1 MAKPVPVKAA
11 PVEEVPA
18 APVKSKKRLIIIV
31 LLVLIAGGGAA
42 GWYFTQGHAP
52 EEAGTKGAKKEVKT
66 APVLQP
72 KYIPLGDKFT
82 VNLQQEEGDRYLQVG
97 ITLKIL
103 DDKLEESIKTTMPE
117 IRSKLLLLLSSKTPS
132 ELVSV
137 AGKQALVQQIIIEID
152 RILLVPAMPAPVTAS
167 TVGAPG
173 TEPATAP
180 APLKTAGITDILFSD
195 FIIQ

>member
-1 MAKPVPVKAA
+1 MANPVKAA
-11 PVEEVPA
+11 PAENVPA
-18 APVKSKKRLIIIV
+18 APVKSKKRLIIIIA
-31 LLVLIAGGGAA
+31 LLVLIAGGGA

-52 EEAGTKGAKKEVKT
+52 EDAGAKGSKKEIK
-66 APVLQP
+66 AEPVSQP

-103 DDKLEESIKTTMPE
+103 DDKLEERIKTTMPE

-137 AGKQALVQQIIIEID
+137 AGKQALVQQIITAID
-152 RILLVPAMPAPVTAS
+152 QILGVPAMPAPVAVAAS
-167 TVGAPG
+167 AAGEHG
-173 TEPATAP
+173 TEHAATP
-180 APLKTAGITDILFSD
+180 APLKTAGISDVLFSD